1 MKRLWPFLILLG
13 LGLAFAQT
21 PTGQPPPDLDPEV
34 FKIANQLRCPV
45 CQGESAGE
53 SNAGVSQEMRRQI
66 AEMLKEGKSEEAI
79 KRYFVERYGEW
90 ILYAPPKRGI
100 NWLLWAAPALGL
112 LLIGFGLWRYLAEAK
127 RREAELGLSPEE
139 LKALEAELEEE

>member
-1 MKRLWPFLILLG
+1 VRSLVLLFV
-13 LGLAFAQT
+13 LAALALAQT
-21 PTGQPPPDLDPEV
+21 PTGEPPPDLSPEV
-34 FKIANQLRCPV
+34 FRIASELRCPV
-45 CQGESAGE
+45 CQGESAAE

-100 NWLLWAAPALGL
+100 NWLLWLAPLIGL
-112 LLIGFGLWRYLAEAK
+112 LAIGYGLWRYLKVAQA
-127 RREAELGLSPEE
+127 REAELALSEEE
-139 LKALEAELEEE
+139 LRALERRLEEE

>member
-21 PTGQPPPDLDPEV
+21 PNGQPPPDLDPEV

-66 AEMLKEGKSEEAI
+66 AEMLKEGKNEEAI

-112 LLIGFGLWRYLAEAK
+112 LLIGFGLWRYLAEAR

>member
-13 LGLAFAQT
+13 LGLVFAQT
-21 PTGQPPPDLDPEV
+21 PTGQPPPDLDPQV

-66 AEMLKEGKSEEAI
+66 AEMLKEGKSEEEI

-100 NWLLWAAPALGL
+100 NWLLWTAPALGL

-127 RREAELGLSPEE
+127 KREAELRLSPEE
-139 LKALEAELEEE
+139 LRALEAELEEE